1 MGMNVTEDTAD
12 LQALSRTINAILVL
26 GVLKDGE
33 KHGYQ
38 IALDVKE
45 ASSGLFELRHGTLYP
60 VLHRLE
66 KLGWI
71 QGRWQPTDGRRKRV
85 YRLTSEGRK
94 HLDGEADRFEI
105 LARGLLT
112 LVRGPGHATI

>member
-1 MGMNVTEDTAD
+1 MSEDTAD
-12 LQALSRTINAILVL
+12 LQALSRSINAILIL

-38 IALDVKE
+38 IALDVGE

-66 KLGWI
+66 KRGWI
-71 QGRWQPTDGRRKRV
+71 KGRWESGEGRRRKV
-85 YRLTSEGRK
+85 YQITAEGARYL
-94 HLDGEADRFEI
+94 HGEVDRFEI
-105 LARGLLT
+105 LARGVIN
-112 LVRGPGHATI
+112 LVRGPGRATV

>member
-1 MGMNVTEDTAD
+1 MTEDAAD

-85 YRLTSEGRK
+85 YRMTSEGRK

>member
-1 MGMNVTEDTAD
+1 VTEDAAD
-12 LQALSRTINAILVL
+12 LQALSRSINEILVL

-38 IALDVKE
+38 IALHVNE
-45 ASSGLFELRHGTLYP
+45 ASSGLFALRHGTLYP

-66 KLGWI
+66 KRGWI
-71 QGRWQPTDGRRKRV
+71 QGHWQSREGRRRKV
-85 YRLTSEGRK
+85 YRLTNEGTK
-94 HLDGEADRFEI
+94 HLDGEVDRFEA

-112 LVRGPGHATI
+112 LVRGPGHAAV